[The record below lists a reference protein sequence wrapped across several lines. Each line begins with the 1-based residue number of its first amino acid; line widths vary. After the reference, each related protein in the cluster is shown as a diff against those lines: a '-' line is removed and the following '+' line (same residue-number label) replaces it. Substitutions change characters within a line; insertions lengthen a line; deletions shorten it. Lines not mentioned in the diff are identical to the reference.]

1 MYCRLSFVKLIQ
13 FVYVKPSDTMEMWDQ
28 SDDQN
33 AQVEEEK
40 GRTEDQRNKVIN
52 ELVYYALN

>member
-1 MYCRLSFVKLIQ
+1 
-13 FVYVKPSDTMEMWDQ
+13 MEMWDQ

-40 GRTEDQRNKVIN
+40 GRTKDQRNKVIN
-52 ELVYYALN
+52 ELIHYALN